1 VQCGR
6 LKVSVLFSFPRSGWG
21 QRLDSRRSL
30 PRSGIRGGNDIDGM
44 ADEVIKD
51 DNATAAPVAQSAPAS
66 VPLPASQVLGALPGE
81 AAVNPPLVIPAEDM
95 PPAPKESVNMVET
108 APLETSE
115 PAPIA
120 EQTEAEEQAVEGVEM
135 SESLRDSHTPTPV
148 GVSAAAEALAD
159 RQEGNVNVVE
169 KIVERIVEK
178 PVEVIKEVIKEI
190 PVERIVEVEKIVEK
204 PVERI
209 VERVVEKP
217 IEKIVERIV
226 EKPVEVI
233 KEVKVFDEARARAE
247 EKSRL
252 IGSRTAALKARQR
265 KRDEKLEKIVQFAR
279 ERGRVTNDGAQVLI
293 GATDRTASRYLRL
306 LTVAGRLKRVGVKKG
321 VHYVL

>member
-1 VQCGR
+1 MN
-6 LKVSVLFSFPRSGWG
+6 
-21 QRLDSRRSL
+21 SRQ
-30 PRSGIRGGNDIDGM
+30 
-44 ADEVIKD
+44 
-51 DNATAAPVAQSAPAS
+51 AA
-66 VPLPASQVLGALPGE
+66 GTR
-81 AAVNPPLVIPAEDM
+81 I
-95 PPAPKESVNMVET
+95 ESV
-108 APLETSE
+108 
-115 PAPIA
+115 
-120 EQTEAEEQAVEGVEM
+120 
-135 SESLRDSHTPTPV
+135 
-148 GVSAAAEALAD
+148 
-159 RQEGNVNVVE
+159 
-169 KIVERIVEK
+169 
-178 PVEVIKEVIKEI
+178 
-190 PVERIVEVEKIVEK
+190 
-204 PVERI
+204 
-209 VERVVEKP
+209 VVEKP

-252 IGSRTAALKARQR
+252 IGSRTAALNARQR